1 MTHIIKSFTKN
12 YTEENTM
19 KNYIHNYKDFF
30 GKEIT
35 SKEIEAGYINYSTLA
50 SVFDHVICNDIA
62 KFFYNYIDGEYQVPE
77 LVNGSDYDEEN
88 ECCRDIFQYYIISR
102 NGYEFLSSYTDEIV
116 YYLPSLDIYV
126 WGVCHYGM
134 PWNGVYTNIK
144 VELEEVN

>member
-1 MTHIIKSFTKN
+1 MININKTFTNN
-12 YTEENTM
+12 YTEDNIM
-19 KNYIHNYKDFF
+19 KKYVHNNKYFF
-30 GKEIT
+30 DKEIT
-35 SKEIEAGYINYSTLA
+35 SKEIETGYINYSTLA

-62 KFFYNYIDGEYQVPE
+62 KFFYTSINGEYQEPE
-77 LVNGSDYDEEN
+77 LVNGCEYDEDN
-88 ECCRDIFQYYIISR
+88 DRYRDIFQYYIISR